1 MEGQPTSC
9 FSAIFRYTLFQ
20 VMARFAWIDL
30 AVSPH
35 THGRHHPLRWCD
47 QVNGAVVDRV
57 RGPLLLGRSFIWWI
71 DQDRRWGRTVQAT
84 VTEFVATHIVTPA
97 NLAAAAG
104 VASAA
109 DFVGAPLPCQSRS
122 VEPPG
127 SPCQYRKT
135 TQSMLT
141 SAPGWMRK

>member
-1 MEGQPTSC
+1 M
-9 FSAIFRYTLFQ
+9 
-20 VMARFAWIDL
+20 
-30 AVSPH
+30 
-35 THGRHHPLRWCD
+35 
-47 QVNGAVVDRV
+47 
-57 RGPLLLGRSFIWWI
+57 
-71 DQDRRWGRTVQAT
+71 QAT

-135 TQSMLT
+135 AQLLLT
-141 SAPGWMRK
+141 SAPEKMKTETQRNRSKNEKKGCD